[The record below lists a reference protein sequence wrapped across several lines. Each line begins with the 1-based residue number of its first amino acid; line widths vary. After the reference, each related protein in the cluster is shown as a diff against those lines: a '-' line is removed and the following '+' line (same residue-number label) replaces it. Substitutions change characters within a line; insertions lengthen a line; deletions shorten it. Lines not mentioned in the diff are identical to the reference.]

1 MKVAADDSDLPPPPL
16 LPIHLH
22 VSYIPSSSVQHKTWN
37 IFKKKKEKIIY
48 TTVCLIKKKKK
59 KTWLCLTQRVE
70 AGFQKQEVLW
80 EKTKWSQQVH

>member
-22 VSYIPSSSVQHKTWN
+22 ISYIPSSSVQHKTWN

-48 TTVCLIKKKKK
+48 TTVCLIKKK
-59 KTWLCLTQRVE
+59 
-70 AGFQKQEVLW
+70 
-80 EKTKWSQQVH
+80 